1 MSNTLDTLN
10 SYTHDSTKMSN
21 KCNVALEQYRSYIYI
36 KLLIWKKL
44 AMTANSKIIILHTV
58 QSYNDLYLRSR

>member
-21 KCNVALEQYRSYIYI
+21 KCNVALEQYCSYIYI
-36 KLLIWKKL
+36 KILIWKKL
-44 AMTANSKIIILHTV
+44 AMTAISKIILHAV
-58 QSYNDLYLRSR
+58 QSSNDLHLRLR